1 MWVIWCKN
9 KCFWKR
15 FTCTTLTADK
25 NSTLKIIAIWNMKKV
40 KIPFCQ
46 WSKLD
51 LGFDVQ
57 HYKFQKL
64 KRQLSIN
71 SMHLGCAAKNS
82 NLELTLG
89 VSEEILRKKIKSFE
103 MAVPLYFG
111 WFLSP
116 KDSRSIYDRA
126 MILFKNLYESC
137 DEFKHNFGEFSSMLN
152 WGSAMNFYRYVWKYL
167 TCSSHVF
174 INRFFSRI
182 FLRIFFHEFFYCC
195 FQGAAF
201 VFYS

>member
-1 MWVIWCKN
+1 
-9 KCFWKR
+9 
-15 FTCTTLTADK
+15 
-25 NSTLKIIAIWNMKKV
+25 
-40 KIPFCQ
+40 
-46 WSKLD
+46 
-51 LGFDVQ
+51 
-57 HYKFQKL
+57 
-64 KRQLSIN
+64 
-71 SMHLGCAAKNS
+71 MHLGCAAKNS

-152 WGSAMNFYRYVWKYL
+152 WGSAMNFYRYVQKH
-167 TCSSHVF
+167 C
-174 INRFFSRI
+174 
-182 FLRIFFHEFFYCC
+182 
-195 FQGAAF
+195 
-201 VFYS
+201 